1 MLRGLKRLVL
11 GLGELP
17 APPQQLECATANKS
31 AVRLSWRPPAAAGH
45 PPFHKFLLQ
54 RQLLDGS
61 GGRGAR
67 GRCAAAG
74 PLQGGS
80 SGDSVRGSSGG
91 SIAAPSCPAEP
102 WETVADPDDELS
114 AWLDAPPAAG
124 SYRYRLTA
132 WSAFGRSAYAY
143 TPGGCA
149 IKAAQ
154 RLPPAQVMPPAD
166 MQALLASLA
175 AGSNL
180 SARQGAPTHIGKP
193 WSWSAASS
201 AVVVALTILLKAS
214 QLRVAARLTALWRL
228 AAAALARR
236 RQAAGGAAA
245 STEQQRSGLQRPCS
259 AVDPPAG
266 MQRVGSSHASLA
278 SLGGEAGAADEQQ
291 AQQAQQVPQ
300 QQGPSLAGDGSLL
313 HSLSSSQLLS
323 LASSQGLALDP
334 SSGSAAAFAGALS
347 AEEALDDAA
356 AEQLAQ
362 AIQRGQHC
370 GHPGCH
376 RRFDRLR
383 DVRRRLEVRGRTSL

>member
-17 APPQQLECATANKS
+17 APPQQLECAAANKS

-54 RQLLDGS
+54 RQLLGAG

-132 WSAFGRSAYAY
+132 WSAFGRSAYTY
-143 TPGGCA
+143 TRGGCA

-154 RLPPAQVMPPAD
+154 RLPPAQVLPPAD
-166 MQALLASLA
+166 MHALFASLA

-180 SARQGAPTHIGKP
+180 SARQGAP
-193 WSWSAASS
+193 SD
-201 AVVVALTILLKAS
+201 
-214 QLRVAARLTALWRL
+214 
-228 AAAALARR
+228 
-236 RQAAGGAAA
+236 
-245 STEQQRSGLQRPCS
+245 SG
-259 AVDPPAG
+259 
-266 MQRVGSSHASLA
+266 
-278 SLGGEAGAADEQQ
+278 
-291 AQQAQQVPQ
+291 
-300 QQGPSLAGDGSLL
+300 
-313 HSLSSSQLLS
+313 
-323 LASSQGLALDP
+323 
-334 SSGSAAAFAGALS
+334 
-347 AEEALDDAA
+347 
-356 AEQLAQ
+356 
-362 AIQRGQHC
+362 
-370 GHPGCH
+370 
-376 RRFDRLR
+376 
-383 DVRRRLEVRGRTSL
+383 